1 MTTAPAAAD
10 THRLTA
16 ALGRHDPSRPALA
29 GPDGTLAYGELHAGA
44 RAVAAGLRER
54 GLRPGT
60 RVAVHGEK
68 STATVTAMLGV
79 LLAGGAYV
87 PLDPSAPEERRRA
100 LLTDSGS
107 PWLLARRP
115 RLDAL
120 AAQRLP
126 VPVLAVEDLLAVPA
140 PDGWRAADPAPADPA
155 YVLYTSGSTGRP
167 KGVQIHHGALEAF
180 FAAVDPVLEIGP
192 DAVCLNTTALH
203 FDGSVADL
211 LLPLLRGALV
221 HLSPSVLLPAA
232 VLGTVVRERVTHLT
246 AVGSTLTLLAQH
258 GTGLAG
264 RDLGALRRI
273 LTGAEVLNP
282 ATVQSWLHAAPN
294 LVVVNGYGPTE
305 TTCGI
310 AFEPISAREP
320 GRTEPYPIGPPLP
333 GVGIAFLTEDGG
345 LDPDGPGEILVSGP
359 QVMTGYL
366 DRPEEEAAAFLHR
379 DGVRHYRTGD
389 LGARRADGVLL
400 FRGRRDDEV
409 KIRGY
414 RINLNEV
421 RRVLETH
428 PAVGRAF
435 VAAVPDPRE
444 GLALACAVL
453 APDTGAGPAPELS
466 EPAEAEAAA
475 LVAHTAA
482 ALPRYMVPRHW
493 RRLSAF
499 PALSNGKPDL
509 RQVRALLH
517 AAVAR

>member
-1 MTTAPAAAD
+1 MTAPAEAV
-10 THRLTA
+10 THSLTA
-16 ALGRHDPSRPALA
+16 ALGRHDPSRPALV
-29 GPDGTLAYGELHAGA
+29 GPDGALGYGELHDGA
-44 RAVAAGLRER
+44 RAVAAGLQAR

-68 STATVTAMLGV
+68 SVATVTAMLGV
-79 LLAGGAYV
+79 LMAGAAYV
-87 PLDPSAPEERRRA
+87 PLDPSAPEDRRRM
-100 LLTDSGS
+100 LLADAGS
-107 PWLLARRP
+107 PWLLAREVRAD
-115 RLDAL
+115 RL

-126 VPVLAVEDLLAVPA
+126 VPVLTVDELLATPA
-140 PDGWRAADPAPADPA
+140 PDGWQPVRPAPADLA

-167 KGVQIHHGALEAF
+167 KGVQIHHRALEAF
-180 FAAVDPVLEIGP
+180 FEAVDPVLGIGP

-211 LLPLLRGALV
+211 LLPLLRGAVV
-221 HLSPSVLLPAA
+221 HLSPSVLLPPA
-232 VLGTVVRERVTHLT
+232 VLGLIARERITHLT

-264 RDLGALRRI
+264 HDLGALRRI

-282 ATVQSWLHAAPN
+282 ATVQAWLHAAPE

-305 TTCGI
+305 TTCGVAFQPI
-310 AFEPISAREP
+310 AEREP
-320 GRTEPYPIGPPLP
+320 GRTEPYPIGPALP
-333 GVGIAFLTEDGG
+333 GVRISFLTEDGA
-345 LDPDGPGEILVSGP
+345 LSADGPGEILVAGE

-366 DRPEEEAAAFLHR
+366 NRPEEEAAAFLHR

-389 LGARRADGVLL
+389 IGARRPDGVLV

-428 PAVGRAF
+428 PSVGRAF
-435 VAAVPDPRE
+435 VAAVPDPRD
-444 GLALACAVL
+444 GLTLACAVL
-453 APDTGAGPAPELS
+453 PPDTPAGPAELGPLPE
-466 EPAEAEAAA
+466 EPTAA
-475 LVAHTAA
+475 LVAHGSA
-482 ALPRYMVPRHW
+482 ALPRYMVPRHF

-499 PALSNGKPDL
+499 PALSNGKPDVK
-509 RQVRALLH
+509 RVRALLH
-517 AAVAR
+517 EAVAG